1 MRCTTQFGQ
10 LSKFAVIN
18 IGNHSILVTDYFI
31 PELTNCQNE
40 KFYVAARYNTISGK
54 QLESAT
60 DNLEIS
66 RLNFA
71 GGWYLS
77 KNILTKVEYLKQ
89 SYDGK
94 GWTGRFAGAE
104 FSGVMVE
111 AVISF

>member
-1 MRCTTQFGQ
+1 MIVKRFF
-10 LSKFAVIN
+10 LRKVL
-18 IGNHSILVTDYFI
+18 SILVIALSLHLNAFSVFG
-31 PELTNCQNE
+31 QNE

-54 QLESAT
+54 QLESAI

-71 GGWYLS
+71 GGWYIS
-77 KNILTKVEYLKQ
+77 KNILTKLEYLKQ

-104 FSGVMVE
+104 FSGVMLE